1 MHVLGLELVLRLR
14 QVQSLKEKRSAI
26 RPVLDRLPKLGVS
39 VSETGDHDD
48 HQSARIGVA
57 VVSGSPRQATEI
69 IDEAERIVWG
79 RPDIEVVSAT
89 RTWMEIDR

>member
-1 MHVLGLELVLRLR
+1 MHVLCVELQLQMPHVH
-14 QVQSLKEKRSAI
+14 SLKEKRAAL

-39 VSETGDHDD
+39 VSEVGDNDVWK
-48 HQSARIGVA
+48 SARLGVA
-57 VVSGSPRQATEI
+57 VVSGTPRQASEI

-79 RPDIEVVSAT
+79 RHDIDVVSAE